1 MPKQTK
7 KNVDS
12 ISLSLSSSPCPILEL
27 PDELLLSIFEHV
39 EVEAR
44 PNLVRSCHRFH
55 GLRSCIYKEKVRA
68 RSGQKMYICNCPYCN
83 KVMTVPLTPPIF
95 KKRHRQKIVKRPVYK
110 NKIYCSF
117 VCTTGQHFSDGYKK
131 HKTD

>member
-7 KNVDS
+7 KNVDFIS
-12 ISLSLSSSPCPILEL
+12 PAGSLSAFSLCPLLEL
-27 PDELLLSIFEHV
+27 PDELLLSIFNYV

-44 PNLVRSCHRFH
+44 PNLVRSCHKFH
-55 GLRSCIYKEKVRA
+55 GLRKELYKEKVKA

-83 KVMTVPLTPPIF
+83 KVMTVPLTPPIS
-95 KKRHRQKIVKRPVYK
+95 KKKHRGKLIRRPKYK

-117 VCTTGQHFSDGYKK
+117 VCVTGQSFLD
-131 HKTD
+131 D